1 MLARLH
7 WSNVHVGKFS
17 VLWQWSNTSA
27 GSKPNWWRKLAR
39 SASCF
44 KLFSFFSIS
53 NQHSIWGGCSLSA
66 SCQSRGNIVFLQKVI
81 SLEDKDYFWMSDIPW
96 GFLSHKYFLF
106 LFIEAKLYPSHPWH
120 WKVNSFWNSLS
131 SLTFPWSFIF
141 GSLCFWEGWWLW
153 CITLRMKEWNSE
165 DLSVLFQ
172 TKLGSPSEVWW
183 GPSI

>member
-7 WSNVHVGKFS
+7 WSNVHVGKLS

-27 GSKPNWWRKLAR
+27 GSEPNWWRKLAR

-66 SCQSRGNIVFLQKVI
+66 SCQSRGNIVLPPKSDLSKMKTTFECLIYREGFWVI
-81 SLEDKDYFWMSDIPW
+81 SW
-96 GFLSHKYFLF
+96 YFLF
-106 LFIEAKLYPSHPWH
+106 LFIEAKLYPSHPWRR
-120 WKVNSFWNSLS
+120 KVNSVWNSLS

-153 CITLRMKEWNSE
+153 CITLRRKNEI
-165 DLSVLFQ
+165 LRTF
-172 TKLGSPSEVWW
+172 
-183 GPSI
+183 